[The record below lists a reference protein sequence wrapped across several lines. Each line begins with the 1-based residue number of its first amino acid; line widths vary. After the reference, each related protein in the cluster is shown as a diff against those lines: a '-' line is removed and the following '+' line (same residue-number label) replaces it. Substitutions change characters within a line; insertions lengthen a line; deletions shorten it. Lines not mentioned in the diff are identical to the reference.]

1 MTVYIV
7 ANVTVHDPEPY
18 KGYSALVPETLAV
31 NRRPKLTPYRR
42 AILTP

>member
-1 MTVYIV
+1 MATRVQTES
-7 ANVTVHDPEPY
+7 AQRTSDCVTELLRKQP
-18 KGYSALVPETLAV
+18 V